1 MQKKAVYTLHEKVLV
16 VAGAGTG
23 KTTVL
28 TERIMFLLKTGVSEK
43 NIYAFT
49 FTNKAANEM
58 KDRIKTKLNKD
69 IDLNIFTFHSYFYSI
84 LRLFPEYAGFEK
96 GIQVLDE
103 EDKKQIIKQIIK
115 QHNIKMND
123 KDLIT
128 YISKIKNHV
137 EYEPLSA
144 QDQLY
149 LNKTFIEYQ
158 ETLKRYNKLDFDDIL
173 YYFKELLDTS
183 SFIREELQNEC
194 KYILVDECQD
204 TNKIQYEIIKILSQ
218 KHQNL
223 YMVGDPDQLIY
234 TFRGSNID
242 NINDFILNE
251 KAEVIKLEENYRS
264 TTSILSA
271 ANSVIN
277 KNTNRVDKT
286 LYTNNTINDIQVIYR
301 NLNNN
306 YDEAQYL
313 RLLIQ
318 KLINQGYQYKDMA
331 VLYRNNYLSPPIEKE
346 LIQSKIPFIIYGGYP
361 FFKHK
366 EIKILISYYRFI
378 HNTNDDISFDNII
391 NTPYRRLS
399 PSELIELSNLHKNQ
413 NCSKYEIL
421 RKHSTRTDILSFFD
435 MLQYMYN
442 QFDPKDFIEHLVTAL
457 NYEYYLNRESN
468 SKNKINNLNEFKK
481 MISEIKIED
490 SIQDSTIKF
499 MDEII
504 LSLNQEDKENDVKL
518 MTIHQSKGLE
528 FKIVFLIGLNE
539 GIIPPFKVTN
549 KTLEEERR
557 LFYVAITRAKERLF
571 LMSSKQRNINNSI
584 RYYEPTRFI
593 HEIEK
598 QFIKI
603 I

>member
-1 MQKKAVYTLHEKVLV
+1 MKGGFNILNKMQQEAIHTLEEKVLV

-28 TERIMFLLKTGVSEK
+28 TERIMFLLRLGVSEK

-58 KDRIKTKLNKD
+58 KERIQTKLNKD
-69 IDLNIFTFHSYFYSI
+69 IDLNISTFHSYFYSI
-84 LRLFPEYAGFEK
+84 LRIFPEYIGFER

-103 EDKKQIIKQIIK
+103 EDKKQVIKQIIK
-115 QHNIKMND
+115 EHNIKMDD
-123 KDLIT
+123 KVLIT
-128 YISKIKNHV
+128 LISKIKNYV
-137 EYEPLSA
+137 EYDPLSVEE
-144 QDQLY
+144 QLH

-158 ETLKRYNKLDFDDIL
+158 ETLRRYNKLDFDDIL
-173 YYFKELLDTS
+173 YYFKDLLDTS
-183 SFIREELQNEC
+183 SFIREALQDEC

-251 KAEVIKLEENYRS
+251 NAQVIKLEENYRS

-301 NLNNN
+301 NLSNN

-313 RLLIQ
+313 RLLIE
-318 KLINQGYQYKDMA
+318 KLIQQGYQYKDMA

-366 EIKILISYYRFI
+366 EIKTLISYYRFI
-378 HNTNDDISFDNII
+378 HNPKDDISFDYII

-399 PSELIELSNLHKNQ
+399 PPELIELSNKQKTLNL
-413 NCSKYEIL
+413 SKYEIL
-421 RKHSTRTDILSFFD
+421 EKHMTRNWHNILF
-435 MLQYMYN
+435 
-442 QFDPKDFIEHLVTAL
+442 
-457 NYEYYLNRESN
+457 
-468 SKNKINNLNEFKK
+468 
-481 MISEIKIED
+481 
-490 SIQDSTIKF
+490 
-499 MDEII
+499 
-504 LSLNQEDKENDVKL
+504 
-518 MTIHQSKGLE
+518 
-528 FKIVFLIGLNE
+528 
-539 GIIPPFKVTN
+539 
-549 KTLEEERR
+549 
-557 LFYVAITRAKERLF
+557 
-571 LMSSKQRNINNSI
+571 
-584 RYYEPTRFI
+584 
-593 HEIEK
+593 
-598 QFIKI
+598 
-603 I
+603 